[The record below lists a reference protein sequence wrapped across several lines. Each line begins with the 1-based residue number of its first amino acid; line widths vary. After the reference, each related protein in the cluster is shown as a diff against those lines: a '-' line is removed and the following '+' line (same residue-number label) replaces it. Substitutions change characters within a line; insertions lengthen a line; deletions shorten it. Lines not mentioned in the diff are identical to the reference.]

1 MAGVIKS
8 TLLLAAPAL
17 GPTVVKVL
25 EVEIPVFSLVLS
37 TIGLILARQLAP
49 ASVRKLNKRQEIV
62 LTFLLLLLMFLIVT
76 GQLWT
81 DRPLEA
87 GEATVLGIGLGWTGL
102 LVLEI
107 MGDRFSRA
115 LGILLGWEDKK
126 PKQYPLPLDD
136 GEDYGIIA
144 LSLIHI

>member
-62 LTFLLLLLMFLIVT
+62 LTFLLLLL
-76 GQLWT
+76 
-81 DRPLEA
+81 
-87 GEATVLGIGLGWTGL
+87 
-102 LVLEI
+102 
-107 MGDRFSRA
+107 
-115 LGILLGWEDKK
+115 
-126 PKQYPLPLDD
+126 
-136 GEDYGIIA
+136 
-144 LSLIHI
+144 SLIHI